1 MLNIYEQVD
10 TNRRKSFLIIAFFI
24 AFVSG
29 IGYLIGYLTG
39 NGPSYFLPAFLFSFF
54 SSFFSYYYSDKIA
67 LRLAQAQPADSQKY
81 YQLHSIVENLAHLA
95 QIPKPKI
102 YLIPSSGMNAFATGR
117 DPQHAAIAV
126 TQGLIDNLNRTELEG
141 VIGHEIG
148 HIAHRDTLLMT
159 LVSVLVGSLSLLID
173 FSFRWGWGFGRR
185 DDDEGSGNPIIL
197 ILGLILIIL
206 APFIAQLIQL
216 AISRRR
222 EFYADAYSAKL
233 TRQPSG
239 LINAL
244 LKISQNPTLPQAT
257 TATAHLFIANPLN
270 DKRWLNKLFATH
282 PPIEERIAAL
292 QGLKV

>member
-1 MLNIYEQVD
+1 MLNIYEQID
-10 TNRRKSFLIIAFFI
+10 QNRRKSFLVIALFI
-24 AFVSG
+24 AFVSAVC
-29 IGYLIGYLTG
+29 YLIGYFTG
-39 NGPSYFLPAFLFSFF
+39 NGQAYLLPALIFSFF
-54 SSFFSYYYSDKIA
+54 SSFFSYYYSDKIT
-67 LRLAQAQPADSQKY
+67 LSLSQAQPINSQDY
-81 YQLHSIVENLAHLA
+81 PILHSVVENLARLA
-95 QIPKPKI
+95 QIPQPKL

-126 TQGLIDNLNRTELEG
+126 TQGLLDNLNRSELEG

-173 FSFRWGWGFGRR
+173 WSFRWGLNSHREDEEGR
-185 DDDEGSGNPIIL
+185 GNNPVFMV
-197 ILGLILIIL
+197 LGLVLIIL

-239 LINAL
+239 LIQAL
-244 LKISQNPTLPQAT
+244 LKISQHPTLAQAT
-257 TATAHLFIANPLN
+257 TATAHLYIANPLRSKN
-270 DKRWLNKLFATH
+270 WLNKLFSTH

-292 QGLKV
+292 QGLK